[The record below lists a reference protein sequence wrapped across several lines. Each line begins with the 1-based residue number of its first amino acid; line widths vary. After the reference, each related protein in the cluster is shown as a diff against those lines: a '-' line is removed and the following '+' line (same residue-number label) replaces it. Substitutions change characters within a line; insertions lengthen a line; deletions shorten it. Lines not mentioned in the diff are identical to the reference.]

1 MFDYYQVEQICATF
15 HPYKFKL
22 TPSNTGVNSLNARP
36 VISCIDPE
44 TSVPGTPSGIAS
56 YGNMKVTS
64 PEAVHT
70 RKMAYHQLGMQKQ
83 DKVVLATNASNT
95 ARETY
100 SEPANLSILV

>member
-1 MFDYYQVEQICATF
+1 
-15 HPYKFKL
+15 
-22 TPSNTGVNSLNARP
+22 
-36 VISCIDPE
+36 
-44 TSVPGTPSGIAS
+44 
-56 YGNMKVTS
+56 MKVTQ